1 MEVIR
6 ELFVSLQNPKLD
18 SARNKI
24 LTYLSEF
31 GAEGQINILNTL
43 KKDGIIKKNVDGNLE
58 IEEKFTVEK
67 ITEQAI
73 DELKESFDSIDRR
86 IVRLGFTD
94 DYIKNYIEERSEI
107 TRNYVQDATD
117 VLDNKNLTIGLDGF
131 FKKYKIIEEK
141 GSDENLFETVFTYK
155 DYSNE
160 TDDAKRGVLKS
171 LIEEGSR
178 VGKSKL
184 ESIRDRIVFRGTE
197 FSNLTPEEKQSVQS
211 DVQQIQFGSMNKV
224 SIPTVILRN
233 GNLYYGRN
241 KVMQDNKVVR
251 LFNDLGMDFS
261 LFDNNVVYTDPSSSL
276 IIERT
281 INIQSGEGLTDREKR
296 TIQNQI
302 RSLNTSLEK
311 VNLFKNGLK
320 KSPFLNH

>member
-1 MEVIR
+1 
-6 ELFVSLQNPKLD
+6 
-18 SARNKI
+18 
-24 LTYLSEF
+24 
-31 GAEGQINILNTL
+31 
-43 KKDGIIKKNVDGNLE
+43 
-58 IEEKFTVEK
+58 
-67 ITEQAI
+67 
-73 DELKESFDSIDRR
+73 
-86 IVRLGFTD
+86 
-94 DYIKNYIEERSEI
+94 
-107 TRNYVQDATD
+107 
-117 VLDNKNLTIGLDGF
+117 LTIGLDGF

-320 KSPFLNH
+320 KGTLKNERENEELYSVHDDTIQTKDDLGMMKLDIFDGIDSFIINKRDSNKIAKRFIEFYNKHYE